1 MARSGAEG
9 FSFSSDALDFFAE
22 LKVNNSKEWFADNKS
37 RYEGSVHQPSK
48 IFAEHLQPVLE
59 ELSGD
64 PLVPKIFRIHR
75 DLRFS
80 KDKTPYKAYQH
91 FLFSPPG
98 RGKSGPA
105 FFFGLEPEKLFAGA
119 GMFDFS
125 KVELDQFRQ
134 KVLAEEGAELA
145 NLLGRFAKQGKR
157 LHEPALKKV
166 PRGFDPGHERS
177 GLLLHKG
184 LSVWSD
190 IEDPMKATRSDL
202 IPFLETEFRTLLPVY
217 SWLSEHVVKG

>member
-1 MARSGAEG
+1 MTRSVAEG
-9 FSFSSDALDFFAE
+9 FSFSKDALDFFAD
-22 LKVNNSKEWFADNKS
+22 LKVNNSKEWFADNKP
-37 RYEGSVHQPSK
+37 RYEQSVHKPSK
-48 IFAEHLQPVLE
+48 IFVEHLQPVLE

-64 PLVPKIFRIHR
+64 RMVPKIFRIHR

-91 FLFSPPG
+91 FLFSPSG

-105 FFFGLEPEKLFAGA
+105 FFFGLEPERLFVGA

-125 KVELDQFRQ
+125 KSELDQFRQ
-134 KVLAEEGAELA
+134 KVLAREGAELA
-145 NLLGRFAKQGKR
+145 SMLDRLLKQGKR

-166 PRGFDPGHERS
+166 PRGFDPEHERS
-177 GLLLHKG
+177 RLLLHKG

-190 IEDPMKATRSDL
+190 IEDPMQATRSDL
-202 IPFLETEFRTLLPVY
+202 IPFLETEFKTMLPIY
-217 SWLSEHVVKG
+217 SWLSEHVLNG